1 MLLKM
6 KMRLRNIKV
15 LGGYSYT
22 VTKKLLIN
30 QLIDAVTILFLTN
43 CEYGNGEGKK
53 GSRIT

>member
-1 MLLKM
+1 
-6 KMRLRNIKV
+6 MRLRNIKV